1 MELTYTKQG
10 EYLLPDLT
18 LENQPTLGKYAIQRR
33 EYLKENKR
41 PLYLTMQA
49 SGQLMPHLMR
59 VQEQAG
65 EMMRNLTTQMA
76 QKQGVTESLKA
87 RDPMAWTRRM
97 NNIRQAAEEV
107 IFSDVICC

>member
-18 LENQPTLGKYAIQRR
+18 LESQPALGKYAMQRR
-33 EYLKENKR
+33 VYLKENKR

-49 SGQLMPHLMR
+49 SGQLMPHLIR
-59 VQEQAG
+59 VQEQAS
-65 EMMRNLTTQMA
+65 EMMRNLTQQMA

-107 IFSDVICC
+107 IFSDLICC

>member
-18 LENQPTLGKYAIQRR
+18 LESHPALGKYAMQRR

-49 SGQLMPHLMR
+49 SGQLIPHLMR

-87 RDPMAWTRRM
+87 RDPMVWTRRM

-107 IFSDVICC
+107 IFSDLICC